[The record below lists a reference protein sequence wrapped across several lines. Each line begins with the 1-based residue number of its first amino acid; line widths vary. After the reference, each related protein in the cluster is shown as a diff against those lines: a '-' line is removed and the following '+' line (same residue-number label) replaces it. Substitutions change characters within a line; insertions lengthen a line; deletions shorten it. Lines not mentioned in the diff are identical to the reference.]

1 MLTAACNRWWVLFL
15 KGLCAIALGASAIA
29 WPGITLLSLVLVFA
43 TFTIIDGAAAI
54 ALGFRGEEDGS
65 VWWTLVIMGLV
76 AIFAGFVTFFYPQIT
91 ITVLL
96 AIIAASAIVRG
107 VFEVIAAIRL
117 RKELDDEWILAL
129 SGLMSILFGG
139 LILYRP
145 DAGLVAIVLLIGA
158 YMIAI
163 GVFAIALSLRLRRV
177 GRNLGMAKS
186 A

>member
-1 MLTAACNRWWVLFL
+1 MLLL
-15 KGLCAIALGASAIA
+15 KGICAIALGVSAIA
-29 WPGITLLSLVLVFA
+29 WPGITLLSLVFVFA
-43 TFTIIDGAAAI
+43 TFTLIDGVAAI
-54 ALGFRGEEDGS
+54 VLGIRGEKDGT
-65 VWWTLVIMGLV
+65 VWWTLVLMGILAIM
-76 AIFAGFVTFFYPQIT
+76 AGFVSFVYPQIT
-91 ITVLL
+91 VTVLL

-107 VFEVIAAIRL
+107 LFEMIAAIRL

-163 GVFAIALSLRLRRV
+163 GVFAIALSLRLRRMWHT
-177 GRNLGMAKS
+177 LAPAK
-186 A
+186 

>member
-1 MLTAACNRWWVLFL
+1 VLFL

-29 WPGITLLSLVLVFA
+29 WPGITLLSLVFVFA
-43 TFTIIDGAAAI
+43 TFTIIDGVAAL

-65 VWWTLVIMGLV
+65 VWWTLVIMGLL
-76 AIFAGFVTFFYPQIT
+76 AIFAGLLSFFYPQIT
-91 ITVLL
+91 VAVLL

-107 VFEVIAAIRL
+107 LLEVIAAIRL

-145 DAGLVAIVLLIGA
+145 DAGLVAIVLLVGA

-177 GRNLGMAKS
+177 RHTLGVAK
-186 A
+186 